1 VYKEFKNMD
10 NVGALV
16 DRAILI
22 GAIIAALAFLPSLVI
37 FKGKLSLLRA
47 IIIALLCSLLAFII
61 SAVIVLIFISFF

>member
-1 VYKEFKNMD
+1 MD
-10 NVGALV
+10 NIGALV

-22 GAIIAALAFLPSLVI
+22 GTIIAALAFLPSLVI

>member
-1 VYKEFKNMD
+1 MD

>member
-1 VYKEFKNMD
+1 MYKEFKNMD